1 MYQYQKR
8 IGEKTMMSGWWRFS
22 SWIMRLP
29 NVCIYMYIYIYTYRW
44 STPATP
50 GHGPVGTLYVGVLV
64 SDIVDLSLAYT

>member
-29 NVCIYMYIYIYTYRW
+29 NVCIRW

>member
-29 NVCIYMYIYIYTYRW
+29 NVCIYIYIRID
-44 STPATP
+44 
-50 GHGPVGTLYVGVLV
+50 GPPQQPLVMVL
-64 SDIVDLSLAYT
+64 